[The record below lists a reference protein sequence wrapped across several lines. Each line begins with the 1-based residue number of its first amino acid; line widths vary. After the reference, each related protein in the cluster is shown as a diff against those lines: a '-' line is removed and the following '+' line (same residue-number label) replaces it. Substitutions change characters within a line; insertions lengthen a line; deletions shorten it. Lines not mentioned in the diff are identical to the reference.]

1 MIAEEPIGAEGTTTI
16 SSRKMELC
24 ECGCSLAYPVMDL
37 MDKDCSDK
45 SCFCASV
52 VTSVLR
58 NKLYVDKIE
67 MVRVEHHLTR
77 LHGWYQRV
85 SG

>member
-1 MIAEEPIGAEGTTTI
+1 MIAEESIGAEGTITI
-16 SSRKMELC
+16 SSRKMELY

-37 MDKDCSDK
+37 MDCSDK

-58 NKLYVDKIE
+58 NKLYLDKIE
-67 MVRVEHHLTR
+67 MIRVEHHLTR